1 MTNKELMLLVSLL
14 VKCMGFF
21 AGNFNPRLGCRHFNS
36 ASSTCSSPLKGNEPK
51 GKKTKNKTKKNIYEE
66 ISTYPLS
73 SSIQDAK
80 EKHDQP
86 KRKKIFNQKFVRIEQ
101 WETPLTI
108 MK

>member
-1 MTNKELMLLVSLL
+1 MLLVSLL

-21 AGNFNPRLGCRHFNS
+21 AGNFNPRLGYRHFNQFS
-36 ASSTCSSPLKGNEPK
+36 IFHLLLPPK
-51 GKKTKNKTKKNIYEE
+51 RQRTKRKKKQKTRQKKNIYEE

-80 EKHDQP
+80 EEHDQP

>member
-51 GKKTKNKTKKNIYEE
+51 GKKTKNKTKENIYEE

-73 SSIQDAK
+73 SSKFQDAK
-80 EKHDQP
+80 EEHDQP
-86 KRKKIFNQKFVRIEQ
+86 KRKKF
-101 WETPLTI
+101 
-108 MK
+108 